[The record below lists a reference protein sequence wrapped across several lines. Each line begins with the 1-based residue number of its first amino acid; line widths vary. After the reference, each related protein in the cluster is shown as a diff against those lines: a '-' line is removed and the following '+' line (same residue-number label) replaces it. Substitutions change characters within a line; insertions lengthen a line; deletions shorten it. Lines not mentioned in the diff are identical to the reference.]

1 MAQTLIDFS
10 AGQITDGSAGGADNV
25 LSAGGLV
32 FTITAQGNWSANFD
46 NGRFN
51 FAEDPAYGGEHFSI
65 AITSATGALI
75 DFYDYQISVNADP
88 LIVNGWSP
96 GLGLDGTSWPDD
108 NIHGDGVG
116 PYYYRAIFAGN
127 VPAVSRGASLSVGDL
142 IIPETTTTGTMS
154 FWLDNITI
162 DANHRPVVT
171 NFDASDAKDYV
182 SGSQAAILVDTISP
196 AAVTD
201 ADNTGWS
208 GGQVRFTLSDWS
220 QAKMPLVAK
229 PGNRCR
235 QIGISGSVVTF
246 GGTAIGTMSGGGAG
260 SSFLQVALNGNA
272 SGAAV
277 EAIIHNL
284 TYANMGASPTGTR
297 TVSVTVRDAEGGN
310 STTTSTTVNL
320 VAANDAPVTT
330 TSGGTGSFTEGD
342 APVAIDTGLTVS
354 DLDNGTLASATVQIT
369 GNFHSDQDVLTFTNT
384 SSAAFGNIDATYNSL
399 TGVLT
404 LTSPGATA
412 TVAQWQA
419 ALRTVTY
426 VNTSEAPTAAA
437 RTISFST
444 NDGTSDSA
452 PATKT
457 IDVGAFND
465 APQIAAP
472 AAIAL
477 MEDTSAAVTGISF
490 SDADAGGSSVTVTFS
505 VPSGS
510 LSAVSGSGVTAG
522 GTATG
527 LTLTG
532 TMADI
537 NAFIAAANVT
547 FTPAANA
554 TGNVSSRRASPMAKH
569 RQRRRAA
576 ATETTALQITAVND
590 APTVSAPA
598 VVSVSE
604 DTATAIT
611 GISYADADAG
621 FSSVT
626 VTFSVASGSLAAQ
639 SAGGVTISGTS
650 ASLEMTGSLADI
662 NAFIAGSNVTFTPA
676 PNATANVVLTTEI
689 NDLGNAGSGGAK
701 SEASST
707 TLVLSAV
714 NDAPVNHVPAGQSVS
729 TDGALV
735 FSLAN
740 GNLISI
746 ADVDAGGGTVLV
758 TLTAEHGLLTLGGT
772 TGLTFIAG
780 AGASDSGMIFTGSLS
795 DINVAL
801 NGLVF
806 SPTAG
811 YSGDALLKIETN
823 DQGLSGSGGTQS
835 DSDTIAIAVLSP
847 APKILSV
854 DTVAPD
860 GVYKAGDTI
869 TLTVTFDGAVN
880 VDTTGGTP
888 TLLLETGATDGSLH
902 ISRVPIEYAV
912 LQLHVQAGD
921 LTPDLDYAALTA
933 LAANGAAIRS
943 ATNVDADLTLPT
955 PGGANSIAAQNNIV
969 VDGVAPTVTSV
980 GVPAAGTYKFGDS
993 LNFTV
998 NFHEAVIV
1006 DTTNG
1011 VPRLTVILDT
1021 GGTAYADYVAGSG
1034 STALGFR
1041 LTVADNQAD
1050 WTGITLG
1057 PLTLNGAAIS
1067 DSAGNSALR
1076 TLNNIAPT
1084 DFVLVDGIV
1093 NDAPTLTGDLKAT
1106 VAEGGTYKLTTADL
1120 GYSDPDD
1127 TAAGVTFTVSSAVNG
1142 SVLVNGSVAASFTAA
1157 QLAAGLVFF
1166 RHNGSETTAASFR
1179 VAVEDGNEDNSAPTP
1194 ATFNFTVNPLN
1205 DAPSLTLTQNLTRIA
1220 EDASTGTA
1228 QKVATLVIADAPR
1241 APICCLE
1248 RRGCVAVRNR
1258 ANVLWLKAGARL
1270 DFEANPFLDVTI
1282 GLDDSSIGAGLEATK
1297 TIRVSVTDV
1306 IERYI
1311 GTAGADR
1318 LTGTAVNEA
1327 FDGGAGNDVI
1337 NGAAGND
1344 TIIGGAGADLLTGGA
1359 GNDTFV
1365 FKSPNDSAPGF
1376 SGYVNNVAYGP
1387 ASGAGYRDTVTDFGN
1402 GFDRLDLSA
1411 IDANTG
1417 AAGNQ
1422 AFTWRGTGEFSRH
1435 TGELIY
1441 KTFNPA
1447 GTVDDKTIIYGDVN
1461 GDGRADFQIELSGLK
1476 SLVTGDFLL

>member
-162 DANHRPVVT
+162 DANHRPVVA

-208 GGQVRFTLSDWS
+208 GGQVRFTLSG
-220 QAKMPLVAK
+220 LV
-229 PGNRCR
+229 PGEDALGLQNQGTGAG

-505 VPSGS
+505 GPSGS

-554 TGNVSSRRASPMAKH
+554 TGNVTLTTSITDGGSTGSGGA
-569 RQRRRAA
+569 QT
-576 ATETTALQITAVND
+576 ATETTALQITGVND

-611 GISYADADAG
+611 GISFADADAG
-621 FSSVT
+621 FSTVT

-823 DQGLSGSGGTQS
+823 DQALSGSGGPQS

-860 GVYKAGDTI
+860 GVYQAGDTI

-888 TLLLETGATDGSLH
+888 TLLLETGATDRLAAYISGSGSNTL
-902 ISRVPIEYAV
+902 SFSYT
-912 LQLHVQAGD
+912 VQAGD

-943 ATNVDADLTLPT
+943 ATNVDADLRLPT
-955 PGGANSIAAQNNIV
+955 PGGANSIAAQSNIV

-1006 DTTNG
+1006 NTTNG
-1011 VPRLTVILDT
+1011 VPRLTVILDA

-1084 DFVLVDGIV
+1084 DLVLVDGIV

-1106 VAEGGTYKLTTADL
+1106 VAEGGTYKLTMADL

-1127 TAAGVTFTVSSAVNG
+1127 TAAGVGFTVSSAVNG

-1157 QLAAGLVFF
+1157 QLAAGLVSF

-1194 ATFNFTVNPLN
+1194 ATFNFTVNP
-1205 DAPSLTLTQNLTRIA
+1205 
-1220 EDASTGTA
+1220 
-1228 QKVATLVIADAPR
+1228 
-1241 APICCLE
+1241 
-1248 RRGCVAVRNR
+1248 
-1258 ANVLWLKAGARL
+1258 
-1270 DFEANPFLDVTI
+1270 
-1282 GLDDSSIGAGLEATK
+1282 
-1297 TIRVSVTDV
+1297 
-1306 IERYI
+1306 
-1311 GTAGADR
+1311 
-1318 LTGTAVNEA
+1318 
-1327 FDGGAGNDVI
+1327 
-1337 NGAAGND
+1337 
-1344 TIIGGAGADLLTGGA
+1344 
-1359 GNDTFV
+1359 
-1365 FKSPNDSAPGF
+1365 
-1376 SGYVNNVAYGP
+1376 
-1387 ASGAGYRDTVTDFGN
+1387 
-1402 GFDRLDLSA
+1402 
-1411 IDANTG
+1411 
-1417 AAGNQ
+1417 
-1422 AFTWRGTGEFSRH
+1422 
-1435 TGELIY
+1435 
-1441 KTFNPA
+1441 
-1447 GTVDDKTIIYGDVN
+1447 
-1461 GDGRADFQIELSGLK
+1461 
-1476 SLVTGDFLL
+1476 